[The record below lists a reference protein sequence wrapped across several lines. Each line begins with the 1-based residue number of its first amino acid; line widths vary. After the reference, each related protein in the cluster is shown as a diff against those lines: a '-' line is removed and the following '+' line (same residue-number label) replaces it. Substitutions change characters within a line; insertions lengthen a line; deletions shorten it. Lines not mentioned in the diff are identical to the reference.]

1 MKGDSVSKKRNRERK
16 KRKEEEKRGEGLR
29 APGLLALKTGQ
40 LLVSFTEMRNIG
52 RRMFRKKCEGV

>member
-1 MKGDSVSKKRNRERK
+1 MKGVSVSIKRNRERK
-16 KRKEEEKRGEGLR
+16 KGKERRGEGPR